1 MKSRFLLALTATA
14 ALAAALPAVAQTGVS
29 VVEGQ
34 PYSAGAKPAMA
45 MPFLVKAGA
54 SDQFE
59 IQSSRLALERSRNQ
73 ELRTFA
79 QMLIDHHTRLTAA
92 TTAAARSAGLTPP
105 PPNLEPHQ
113 RVMIEELQR
122 SGAGDFDSLYIRQ
135 QVGGHQGALGVM
147 RTYSMMGDTPALRQ
161 AATSAI
167 PVVQGHLADA
177 ERMAMAMA
185 R

>member
-1 MKSRFLLALTATA
+1 MKSRLLLALTASA
-14 ALAAALPAVAQTGVS
+14 ALAAAVPAVAQTGATVID
-29 VVEGQ
+29 GQ
-34 PYSAGAKPAMA
+34 PYSALAKPVMA

-59 IQSSRLALERSRNQ
+59 IQSSRVALERSRNG
-73 ELRTFA
+73 ELRTYA

-92 TTAAARSAGLTPP
+92 TTAAARSAGITPP

-113 RVMIEELQR
+113 RAMIEELQR
-122 SGAGDFDSLYIRQ
+122 VGAGDFDGLYVRQ
-135 QVGGHQGALGVM
+135 QIMGHQAALGVM
-147 RTYSMMGDTPALRQ
+147 RTYSMMGDTPALKQ
-161 AATSAI
+161 AAASAL